1 MQLSSKDVHDT
12 VSSKQDVKT
21 KEEWRVG
28 LKESGTYFSGG
39 ARVQIPHECWSSYLR
54 EPVRIRNSWEWV
66 KVFGL
71 NELFQEIKI
80 W

>member
-39 ARVQIPHECWSSYLR
+39 
-54 EPVRIRNSWEWV
+54 PVYRFLTSV
-66 KVFGL
+66 GL
-71 NELFQEIKI
+71 PTCVNL
-80 W
+80 